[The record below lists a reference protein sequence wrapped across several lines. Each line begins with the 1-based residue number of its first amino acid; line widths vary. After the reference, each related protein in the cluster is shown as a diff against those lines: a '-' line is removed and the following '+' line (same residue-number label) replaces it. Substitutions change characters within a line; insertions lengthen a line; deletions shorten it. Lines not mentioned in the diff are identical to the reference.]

1 MKLKQHLAS
10 AGSTY
15 FSAYCIVAAFGTY
28 FCMYAFRKP
37 FTAATYDGIELLGI
51 GYKTVLVISQVLGYT
66 ISKFLGIKFVSEAEP
81 HRRSIMILM
90 LIGIAQAALLLFAI
104 VPPPYNFVCLFI
116 NGLPLGMVFGLVL
129 GFLEGRKMTELLTA
143 GLCASFILSGG
154 AVKSV
159 GQWLILQDI
168 TDFWM
173 PFLTGLIF
181 VPVLLLSVWMLHQIP
196 PPDTEDQT
204 LRSQRAPSRKEDR
217 RIVMAKHG
225 MGLTMLVFSYMLL
238 TVIRSLR
245 DDFGVEIW
253 SQLGFNEKP
262 EVFTQSELIVTWIV
276 VIVNGA
282 VFLVKDNRTAFY
294 TAITAIGAGFALTL
308 LAVFLFW
315 QRMLGPFAF
324 MVTAGVGLYVPYVAY
339 HTTLFERMIAVFRER
354 TNLAHLMYLADSF
367 GYLGY
372 VLVLLIRNF
381 AKWEINYLN
390 LFLGCL
396 ICIGCVALLL
406 TVYSFF
412 YFRRQIV
419 AHQQATAV
427 QLSSNSV

>member
-1 MKLKQHLAS
+1 
-10 AGSTY
+10 
-15 FSAYCIVAAFGTY
+15 
-28 FCMYAFRKP
+28 
-37 FTAATYDGIELLGI
+37 
-51 GYKTVLVISQVLGYT
+51 
-66 ISKFLGIKFVSEAEP
+66 
-81 HRRSIMILM
+81 
-90 LIGIAQAALLLFAI
+90 
-104 VPPPYNFVCLFI
+104 
-116 NGLPLGMVFGLVL
+116 
-129 GFLEGRKMTELLTA
+129 
-143 GLCASFILSGG
+143 
-154 AVKSV
+154 
-159 GQWLILQDI
+159 
-168 TDFWM
+168 
-173 PFLTGLIF
+173 
-181 VPVLLLSVWMLHQIP
+181 MLHHIP
-196 PPDTEDQT
+196 PPDKEDQT

-217 RIVMAKHG
+217 RIVVAKHG
-225 MGLTMLVFSYMLL
+225 TGLTMLVFSYMLL
-238 TVIRSLR
+238 TVIRSIR

-262 EVFTQSELIVTWIV
+262 EVFTQSEFVVMWIV

-294 TAITAIGAGFALTL
+294 TAIMAIGAGFALTL
-308 LAVFLFW
+308 LAVLLFW
-315 QRMLGPFAF
+315 QRTLSPFAF

-339 HTTLFERMIAVFRER
+339 HTTLFERMIAVFREK

-419 AHQQATAV
+419 AHQQAAGLPV
-427 QLSSNSV
+427 SSNSV

>member
-37 FTAATYDGIELLGI
+37 FTAATYDGIEMLGI

-81 HRRSIMILM
+81 HRRAIMILM
-90 LIGIAQAALLLFAI
+90 LIGIAQAALLLFAM

-143 GLCASFILSGG
+143 GLCASFILSSG

-159 GQWLILQDI
+159 GQWLILQGI

-181 VPVLLLSVWMLHQIP
+181 APVLLLSVWMLHQIP
-196 PPDTEDQT
+196 PPDKEDQT

-225 MGLTMLVFSYMLL
+225 TGLTMLVFSYMLL
-238 TVIRSLR
+238 TVIRSIR

-262 EVFTQSELIVTWIV
+262 EVFTQSELIVMWIV

-315 QRMLGPFAF
+315 QRTLGPFAF

-339 HTTLFERMIAVFRER
+339 HTTLFERMIAVFREK

-419 AHQQATAV
+419 AHQQATALPV
-427 QLSSNSV
+427 SSTSD